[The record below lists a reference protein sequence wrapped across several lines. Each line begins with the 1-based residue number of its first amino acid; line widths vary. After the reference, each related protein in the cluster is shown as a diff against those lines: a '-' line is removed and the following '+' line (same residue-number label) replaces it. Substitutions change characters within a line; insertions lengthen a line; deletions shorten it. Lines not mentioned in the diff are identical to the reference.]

1 MTSGAQPERCL
12 ACHLTRIRWHPKT
25 IEPWFARHYLVRY
38 YQYLEMHEHEGEHPV
53 ADTQRRAT
61 AADRTMPPFTT
72 QNVTSVKQK
81 VTKYRNWV
89 LITIALGVLLN
100 PLNSSIISVAVA
112 RLQHVFHLTFA
123 DASWIIS
130 TYYLASAIS
139 QPVMGKVADRI
150 GRKRMFLLGLG
161 LAALSSAV
169 APFAPTF
176 AWLIALRLIQSVGSG
191 AIYPAGMAIVR
202 HWITQRQASALAFL
216 AVFSSGA
223 AAFGPSIGGFLINW
237 GDWQSIFFVNFPF
250 IIVSFVLG
258 AWLLPADR
266 FDTITHPVPVPDSAE
281 VSETTPADP
290 TGVNGPRGNSGT
302 QLIASFLHDLDL
314 PGIGAFAAAV
324 VLMLVFLLSVSGQPI
339 WWTGGVGVIVLA
351 FFLWRELN
359 TSKPFINL
367 RVFRTNIAF
376 TWVEIQF
383 ITVNLIFY
391 SIFFGIPEYL
401 QQGRGLSSQT
411 TGLVMLCLAGSS
423 LLVTPITG
431 RWVERSGSRPPL
443 FLAGLCLTVGSVL
456 FLTWGPHTSLFW
468 VAAVLFILGLSNGL
482 NNIGLQTALF
492 AAVPQNVIATAS
504 GLFMTARYLGTILST
519 VLLGFLFRGSIR
531 LGEVHHLAVALA
543 ILGLLVIAMCLRLP
557 KGPHK
562 AQED

>member
-1 MTSGAQPERCL
+1 MLNFFSSVDLAEIYIPLVCYGFPDALPSVFGESFRFAPFSCETSSRRRGQREKSHIANEGGASNL
-12 ACHLTRIRWHPKT
+12 AELPQEPSLRPVNLTV
-25 IEPWFARHYLVRY
+25 EAVRA
-38 YQYLEMHEHEGEHPV
+38 QV
-53 ADTQRRAT
+53 ASRRT
-61 AADRTMPPFTT
+61 
-72 QNVTSVKQK
+72 
-81 VTKYRNWV
+81 WL
-89 LITIALGVLLN
+89 LITVALGALLN
-100 PLNSSIISVAVA
+100 PLNSSMISVAVA

-150 GRKRMFLLGLG
+150 GRKKVFLIGLV
-161 LAALSSAV
+161 LAALSSAA

-202 HWITQRQASALAFL
+202 HWITERQASALALL
-216 AVFSSGA
+216 AAFSSGA
-223 AAFGPSIGGFLINW
+223 AAFGPSIGGFLISW
-237 GDWQSIFFVNFPF
+237 ADWQSIFFVNFPF

-266 FDTITHPVPVPDSAE
+266 FDAITHPAQ
-281 VSETTPADP
+281 TGTPRA
-290 TGVNGPRGNSGT
+290 GSRG
-302 QLIASFLHDLDL
+302 QLVGSFLRDLDL
-314 PGIGAFAAAV
+314 PGIGAFAATV
-324 VLMLVFLLSVSGQPI
+324 VLMLVFLLSLSRQPI
-339 WWTGGVGVIVLA
+339 WWTGAASVALLA
-351 FFLWRELN
+351 FFLWRELS
-359 TSKPFINL
+359 TAKPFINL

-383 ITVNLIFY
+383 VTVNLIFY

-401 QQGRGLSSQT
+401 QQSRGLSSQT

-423 LLVTPITG
+423 ILVTPITG
-431 RWVERSGSRPPL
+431 RWVEKSGSRPPL
-443 FLAGLCLTVGSVL
+443 LLAGLCLTVGSLL
-456 FLTWGPHTSLFW
+456 FLTWGPHTPLIW
-468 VAAVLFILGLSNGL
+468 LAVVLFVLGLSNGL

-492 AAVPQNVIATAS
+492 AAVPQNVIGVAS

-519 VLLGFLFRGSIR
+519 VLLGFLFRGAIG
-531 LGEVHHLAVALA
+531 LGEVHHLSVGLA
-543 ILGLLVIAMCLRLP
+543 ILGLLVIVMCLRLP

-562 AQED
+562 VQAQ